1 MRGYAQKI
9 RTFFQSVCG
18 ISKGEFLVLSMLVSG
33 GMLGILIKFIQPHS
47 LMEDHSL
54 QSAEMFNHILDS
66 LSYAEQSTFTGIDD
80 SGNPLT
86 ELARADTIVKKQGA
100 FPSASHAK
108 VSAGQIIDIQKASKN
123 DLMKLP
129 GIGEA
134 TAERIIEYREQEGF
148 DKIEDIMNVKGIG
161 TKKYDKMRAHI
172 SLTKSK

>member
-1 MRGYAQKI
+1 M

-66 LSYAEQSTFTGIDD
+66 LSHAEQSTFTGIDD

-86 ELARADTIVKKQGA
+86 ELARADTIVKKQEA
-100 FPSASHAK
+100 FPLLLILRCLLDKSSIYK
-108 VSAGQIIDIQKASKN
+108 KLQK
-123 DLMKLP
+123 M
-129 GIGEA
+129 I
-134 TAERIIEYREQEGF
+134 
-148 DKIEDIMNVKGIG
+148 
-161 TKKYDKMRAHI
+161 
-172 SLTKSK
+172 